1 MTSVLPAPDR
11 SRNAPPSVSTPVAD
25 DTTPRFRARTSPP
38 LSERSGVAV
47 VLVSG
52 PDTLRRLPGAA
63 IPALMSVPL
72 VESRPSPSVDAVVE
86 LNRKPV
92 AAPFSTSAPPVR
104 LTRLAPATSSAAP
117 VVTSTREVP
126 VRLTVEPVASRSAP
140 PRLSREPAPVS
151 SSSRSPVPL
160 PTPSAAPERL
170 RRGASAGPTRRP
182 PPVTRRRSSVV
193 VAPPPTAS
201 RSGPPVSVRLPVW
214 TSASVREASVLD
226 CSATNG
232 PAAPAVRVPVTST
245 TSLVTVTV
253 LPVALARLDASVLV
267 AAAGT
272 LRRSPVTVAVWLV
285 QLWIGG
291 GGGVTGTAAIAGV
304 PGTTG
309 AVTGACVGLCMP
321 AAVGGTGASVTA
333 SISTWSPPVPS
344 PLISRASSTAFACS
358 WATTSAGALSSAT
371 RRLR

>member
-1 MTSVLPAPDR
+1 MA
-11 SRNAPPSVSTPVAD
+11 A
-25 DTTPRFRARTSPP
+25 
-38 LSERSGVAV
+38 E
-47 VLVSG
+47 LVSG

-72 VESRPSPSVDAVVE
+72 VESRPPPSVDAVVE

-104 LTRLAPATSSAAP
+104 STRLAPATLSAAP

-140 PRLSREPAPVS
+140 PRLSREPVPVS

-160 PTPSAAPERL
+160 PTPSVAPERL
-170 RRGASAGPTRRP
+170 RSGPPAGPTRRP

-214 TSASVREASVLD
+214 TVASVREASVLD

-232 PAAPAVRVPVTST
+232 
-245 TSLVTVTV
+245 
-253 LPVALARLDASVLV
+253 ARR
-267 AAAGT
+267 AG
-272 LRRSPVTVAVWLV
+272 
-285 QLWIGG
+285 GE
-291 GGGVTGTAAIAGV
+291 
-304 PGTTG
+304 
-309 AVTGACVGLCMP
+309 AC
-321 AAVGGTGASVTA
+321 
-333 SISTWSPPVPS
+333 
-344 PLISRASSTAFACS
+344 R
-358 WATTSAGALSSAT
+358 
-371 RRLR
+371 